1 MKPPHRRALLTMSA
15 VGLGLVAVTAC
26 GGTAAY
32 TFTRLSISPGEV
44 RESTYGTAYEIL
56 SHHRELIVF
65 EDRIVFRSGDDRDG
79 FDRQNY
85 SVPLLVVD
93 GDSDLNDP
101 ITVLR
106 RIRADEIGV
115 IELWRASMV
124 PAEFRRPGWQGGVI
138 WIRTR

>member
-1 MKPPHRRALLTMSA
+1 MSA
-15 VGLGLVAVTAC
+15 AALGLVAFTAC
-26 GGTAAY
+26 GSGGGH

-44 RESTYGTAYEIL
+44 RESTYGTAFEIL

-65 EDRIVFRSGDDRDG
+65 EDRIGFRGGADLDG
-79 FDRQNY
+79 FDRRSY
-85 SVPLLVVD
+85 SVPILVVN
-93 GDSDLNDP
+93 GDRNLNDP

-106 RIRADEIGV
+106 RLSAEEISV

-124 PAEFRRPGWQGGVI
+124 PPEYRRPGWQGGVI

>member
-1 MKPPHRRALLTMSA
+1 MKLPHRRTVLTMSA
-15 VGLGLVAVTAC
+15 VTLGLVAVTAC
-26 GGTAAY
+26 GGTAGR
-32 TFTRLSISPGEV
+32 TFTRLSISPGEI
-44 RESTYGTAYEIL
+44 RETTYETAYDIL

-65 EDRIVFRSGDDRDG
+65 EDRIAFRGGDDRDG
-79 FDRQNY
+79 LDRQAY

-93 GDSDLNDP
+93 GDRDLNDP

-106 RIRADEIGV
+106 RLPADEIVV